1 MHQAAGALGKTLLPR
16 GESRNARA
24 DLPLAGELKP
34 EPASLVEADHAKE
47 LQSEIELL
55 RRIGQGDR
63 RSFEQLYERFSGV
76 LFSIAYGML
85 KSQQAAED
93 VLQEVFVQIWKKA
106 PLFDPARGRPM
117 TWAVTLTRNKAIDL
131 MRSAQRRSGLQD
143 TMQREM
149 EVFSRFDDRS
159 SFDAA
164 ASHEMG
170 KLVRD
175 AIEKLSKEQREAI
188 ELAFFASMTQTEIA
202 EHLDEPLGTIKAR
215 IRRGMLAL
223 REMIEPQL

>member
-1 MHQAAGALGKTLLPR
+1 MGETLLPC

-24 DLPLAGELKP
+24 DLPLAGELQ
-34 EPASLVEADHAKE
+34 PASLVQSDPAKE
-47 LQSEIELL
+47 LRSEIELL
-55 RRIGQGDR
+55 RQVGQGDR

-93 VLQEVFVQIWKKA
+93 VLQDVFVQIWKKA

-131 MRSAQRRSGLQD
+131 MRSAQRRSGLHD
-143 TMQREM
+143 TIQREK
-149 EVFSRFDDRS
+149 EVFGRFEDRS
-159 SFDAA
+159 SFDAV
-164 ASHEMG
+164 ASHEMW

-202 EHLDEPLGTIKAR
+202 EHLDQPLGTVKAR

>member
-1 MHQAAGALGKTLLPR
+1 M
-16 GESRNARA
+16 ESDRA
-24 DLPLAGELKP
+24 N
-34 EPASLVEADHAKE
+34 E

-55 RRIGQGDR
+55 RKVGQGDR

-76 LFSIAYGML
+76 LFSIAYRML
-85 KSQQAAED
+85 KSQEAAED
-93 VLQEVFVQIWKKA
+93 VLQDVFVQIWKKA

-117 TWAVTLTRNKAIDL
+117 IWAVTLTRNKAIDL
-131 MRSAQRRSGLQD
+131 MRSAQRRSGLHE
-143 TMQREM
+143 TMHQEN
-149 EVFSRFDDRS
+149 ETFSRFDDRS
-159 SFDAA
+159 SFDAV
-164 ASHEMG
+164 ASDEMW

-175 AIEKLSKEQREAI
+175 AVKKLSKEQRQAI

>member
-1 MHQAAGALGKTLLPR
+1 
-16 GESRNARA
+16 
-24 DLPLAGELKP
+24 
-34 EPASLVEADHAKE
+34 VEADHAKE

-149 EVFSRFDDRS
+149 EVFSCFDDRS